1 MIKVIKVLTL
11 KACAKVAAVTDGVA
25 FERLVVIF
33 LKRAPR

>member
-1 MIKVIKVLTL
+1 MIKVMKVVTL
-11 KACAKVAAVTDGVA
+11 KAYAKVVAVTGGVV